1 MELEKFDRLDILLV
15 CGLPGSGKSHF
26 SRTYF
31 NKKGRKRIN
40 RKELRRL
47 IYEMT
52 SFGDP
57 WSEEDF
63 NDYDELLV
71 KHVERKMVEHF
82 LQERLPLLIDNTS
95 VSVESRQYYLNI
107 AHQTRKTIGAIFL
120 NVPIKKC
127 LARNRTRE
135 DQISEGIVVNLYAGL
150 ELPTKTEGFNEVLI
164 LPDY

>member
-1 MELEKFDRLDILLV
+1 MDLDRFDPLDIVLV
-15 CGLPGSGKSHF
+15 CGLPGAGKSHF

-31 NKKGRKRIN
+31 NKNDRKRIN

-57 WSEEDF
+57 WHEDYF
-63 NDYDELLV
+63 NDYDEMLV
-71 KHVERKMVEHF
+71 KHVERKMIEHF

-95 VSVESRQYYLNI
+95 VSVESRQYYLTV
-107 AHQTRKTIGAIFL
+107 ARQARKTIGAIFL
-120 NVPIKKC
+120 NVPIQKC
-127 LARNRTRE
+127 LARNRSRE
-135 DQISEGIVVNLYAGL
+135 DQMSEGIIVNLYARL
-150 ELPTKTEGFNEVLI
+150 ELPAKAEGFNEVLI